1 MQSSF
6 GKEPDYTGFDQT
18 LWEPRCN
25 ESQHQ
30 HALKHKEC
38 TTASKQ
44 KAIEREYAQVVD
56 TQLCWSYPTMMW

>member
-30 HALKHKEC
+30 HVLKHKEY

-44 KAIEREYAQVVD
+44 KVIEQEYA
-56 TQLCWSYPTMMW
+56 